1 MKNRPFRYLALC
13 LSVGGVSTLQP
24 VQGYNYDTHDRL
36 TVQAVSHSQLSQ
48 YLPMIG
54 LKSITKDELTFHDD
68 KAFCTEEFVCT
79 TITMTIR
86 DWLRRGAEHEDA
98 TVLISKN
105 KDEVNDEDLNI
116 ARYQHHFYDPIS
128 GNGYSYG
135 PLTGHSA
142 PDWGLEDTQDFPDNQ
157 NFSLKDA
164 RDYLF
169 RGLTKPDKQDRET
182 NLALMFQALGHA
194 LHLIEDMAQ
203 PQHTR
208 NDSHGGYIFGETS
221 LYEAYTELDNAEN
234 PILSNLPF
242 SGYAPVTLPNARDY
256 WYTADQNQGM
266 ADYSNRGFVS
276 AGTNFGSNRYVEPQ
290 QLRDNGSVI
299 ITQKSLEELFQEVNL
314 PVPTQLTNDKH
325 AVMEFVQ
332 NTVTDHYRPE
342 LTTVNERAATTSLF
356 AADLEGYNY
365 CDANANDPT
374 QDPEYQKCN
383 LYTLNRFNFNAAH
396 QLLIPRAVGY
406 GAGLVNHFFRGKLKI
421 SLPDEGLYSI
431 VDHAQVNEIDQGF
444 TTVKLKLKNIT
455 SDVNGVP
462 QTMSD
467 GKLVLVAKYGRNDCY
482 EPDLTGEYTYWKYKF
497 QYGLW
502 RYVPFRS
509 NGCENSQSASEEFIS
524 VSMEQYLPLDLA
536 PQADPLTLTFDFSQQ
551 PIPINATHLFLQVV
565 YQGKLG
571 EDEAVIVA
579 NKDIAE
585 PTYFSII
592 NSTDYFAIDG
602 TYYLVSD
609 IYKDD
614 ALKERVK
621 YRNIDPY
628 PLTHI
633 QIKGQSNNPTLI
645 LEKAVLEAASYF
657 RIALLVDDSSFK
669 LQYSHQTRWGNR
681 NQSYHLPSR
690 IDQKG
695 SSASYLTRKR
705 GIYHWTFVQSFG
717 TFDGNLP
724 EDRGIPAFDSLEPKP
739 VTIHFGANNQP

>member
-1 MKNRPFRYLALC
+1 MKSKFFRNTCLLC
-13 LSVGGVSTLQP
+13 LGSAFTLQP
-24 VQGYNYDTHDRL
+24 AQGYNYDSHDEL
-36 TVQAVSHSQLSQ
+36 TVKAVTHSQLKQ
-48 YLPMIG
+48 FLPTIG
-54 LKSITKDELTFHDD
+54 LKSLEDKLTNSETKASCDED
-68 KAFCTEEFVCT
+68 FVCT
-79 TITMTIR
+79 TMTMTIE
-86 DWLRRGAEHEDA
+86 DWLRHGAEQEDA

-128 GNGYSYG
+128 GKGLSYG
-135 PLTGHSA
+135 IFTGHPA
-142 PDWGLEDTQDFPDNQ
+142 PDWGLEDKRDFPDDQ

-164 RDYLF
+164 RDYLY
-169 RGLTKPDKQDRET
+169 RGLTQADKQDRET

-208 NDSHGGYIFGETS
+208 NDSHGGYIIFGETS
-221 LYEAYTELDNAEN
+221 LYETYTEQDD
-234 PILSNLPF
+234 ILPFLPF

-256 WYTADQNQGM
+256 WYTAGQNQGM
-266 ADYSNRGFVS
+266 ADYSNRGFVT
-276 AGTNFGSNRYVEPQ
+276 AGTNFGSNRYAEPQ
-290 QLRDNGSVI
+290 RLLDNGSVI
-299 ITQKSLEELFQEVNL
+299 ITQKTIEELFQEVNF
-314 PVPTQLTNDKH
+314 PVPKQITNDKH

-332 NTVTDHYRPE
+332 NTVTDYYRPE

-383 LYTLNRFNFNAAH
+383 LYTLNRFNFNAVH

-455 SDVNGVP
+455 PDINGIP

-467 GKLVLVAKYGRNDCY
+467 GKLVLVAKYHRNDCY
-482 EPDLTGEYTYWKYKF
+482 EPDLTGEYTDWDYKF

-502 RYVPFRS
+502 QRVPIRS
-509 NGCENSQSASEEFIS
+509 NGCDNSQSPSEEFIS
-524 VSMEQYLPLDLA
+524 VSMEQSLPSDLA
-536 PQADPLTLTFDFSQQ
+536 PQADPLTFIFDFSQQ
-551 PIPINATHLFLQVV
+551 PIPINATDLFLQVV
-565 YQGKLG
+565 YQGQLG
-571 EDEAVIVA
+571 EDNAVVVA

-585 PTYFSII
+585 PTYFSFI

-621 YRNIDPY
+621 YMNIEPY

-633 QIKGQSNNPTLI
+633 SIRGQSNNRPLI
-645 LEKAVLEAASYF
+645 MEKAALEAASYF
-657 RIALLVDDSSFK
+657 QIALLVGDSSFK
-669 LQYSHQTRWGNR
+669 LQYSYQTRWGNR
-681 NQSYHLPSR
+681 NQSYPLPSR
-690 IDQKG
+690 IVQKG
-695 SSASYLTRKR
+695 SSASYLSRKR
-705 GIYHWTFVQSFG
+705 GTYHWTYIHSLG
-717 TFDGNLP
+717 TIDGNLP
-724 EDRGIPAFDSLEPKP
+724 EDRGIPAFDNLEPKP